1 MAQVLLFNIEKSKAV
16 KIKMLCRRFFWEAT
30 EVAREDFGCT
40 ISCLLGMTEE
50 RKAAE
55 PADFSE
61 EMLYFADVNHGLFGI
76 FLDQLRRQRLSV
88 ALKAV
93 KTETNV
99 HFTAYELYKELSA
112 EREAIARGESA
123 H

>member
-1 MAQVLLFNIEKSKAV
+1 MAEILMFNIEKSKAV
-16 KIKMLCRRFFWEAT
+16 KIKMLCRKFFVTAT
-30 EVAREDFGCT
+30 EVPREDFGCK
-40 ISCLLGMTEE
+40 ISRLLGISEDSE
-50 RKAAE
+50 AAE
-55 PADFSE
+55 GSDFSD
-61 EMLYFADVNHGLFGI
+61 EMLYFADVNGGLLGI
-76 FLDQLRRQRLSV
+76 FLDKLRKNKANV

-99 HFTAYELYKELSA
+99 DFTAFELYKELFA